1 LQGFAALPARR
12 TFDQA
17 EEPCRISWNA
27 YRAQKNSP
35 ISSWSVF
42 DFENKKT
49 KLAELERE
57 TERADFWNDST
68 AAQRT
73 MKAAAALR
81 EEVQSWGQFRD
92 HLRDLKELAELDD
105 ESLRG
110 ELDSAI
116 TATEQDLEKRAFTA
130 MLSGPYDRDG
140 ALLAIHAGAGGTDS
154 QDWAAML
161 ERMYLRWAEERG
173 YKTEMLDRTDG
184 EEAGLKSVTIAIDG
198 SYAYGYLR
206 SEKGVHRL
214 VRLSPFDAAHR
225 RHTSFAL
232 VEVLPQVAMDDA
244 EVEINPSDIKI
255 DVFRSSGAGGQN
267 VQKNATA
274 IRLTH
279 LPTGIVVTCQNERS
293 QLQNRENALRVLRA
307 RLVELKRAEKDQE
320 IAVLRGEYTK
330 AEWGS
335 QIRSYVLHPYQMV
348 KDHRTD
354 YETGNT
360 QAVLDGDLD
369 AFMESYLRLAA

>member
-1 LQGFAALPARR
+1 MK
-12 TFDQA
+12 QA
-17 EEPCRISWNA
+17 
-27 YRAQKNSP
+27 
-35 ISSWSVF
+35 
-42 DFENKKT
+42 
-49 KLAELERE
+49 
-57 TERADFWNDST
+57 ST
-68 AAQRT
+68 
-73 MKAAAALR
+73 LR
-81 EEVQSWGQFRD
+81 EEVESWDKFRS
-92 HLRDLKELAELDD
+92 HLRDLIELASLDD
-105 ESLRG
+105 ESLRTDLETETNG
-110 ELDSAI
+110 LEQELD
-116 TATEQDLEKRAFTA
+116 KRSFTS
-130 MLSGPYDRDG
+130 MLSGPYDHDG

-161 ERMYLRWAEERG
+161 ERMYLRWAERRG
-173 YKTEMLDRTDG
+173 YKAEVLDRTEG
-184 EEAGLKSVTIAIDG
+184 EEAGLKSVTIAVEG

-206 SEKGVHRL
+206 AEKGVHRL

-232 VEVLPQVAMDDA
+232 VEVLPQVAMDEA
-244 EVEINPSDIKI
+244 EVEINPGDLKM

-279 LPTGIVVTCQNERS
+279 IPTGIVVTCQNERS

-307 RLVELKRAEKDQE
+307 RLLELKRAEKDQE

-360 QAVLDGDLD
+360 QAVLDGELD
-369 AFMESYLRLAA
+369 AFMESYLRQAA

>member
-1 LQGFAALPARR
+1 LEKEIAAL
-12 TFDQA
+12 
-17 EEPCRISWNA
+17 E
-27 YRAQKNSP
+27 
-35 ISSWSVF
+35 
-42 DFENKKT
+42 
-49 KLAELERE
+49 
-57 TERADFWNDST
+57 AD
-68 AAQRT
+68 
-73 MKAAAALR
+73 
-81 EEVQSWGQFRD
+81 
-92 HLRDLKELAELDD
+92 LD
-105 ESLRG
+105 
-110 ELDSAI
+110 
-116 TATEQDLEKRAFTA
+116 KRSFTA
-130 MLSGPYDRDG
+130 MLSGLYDDDD

-161 ERMYLRWAEERG
+161 ERMYLRWADARG
-173 YKTEMLDRTDG
+173 FKTEILDRTDG

-198 SYAYGYLR
+198 KYAYGYLR

-232 VEVLPQVAMDDA
+232 VEILPQVTMDDA
-244 EVEINPSDIKI
+244 EIEINPNDIKI

-267 VQKNATA
+267 VQKNSTA

-307 RLVELKRAEKDQE
+307 RLLEIKRAEKDQE

-348 KDHRTD
+348 KDHRTE

-369 AFMESYLRLAA
+369 AFMETYLRQNA

>member
-1 LQGFAALPARR
+1 MK
-12 TFDQA
+12 
-17 EEPCRISWNA
+17 IV
-27 YRAQKNSP
+27 
-35 ISSWSVF
+35 SS
-42 DFENKKT
+42 
-49 KLAELERE
+49 
-57 TERADFWNDST
+57 
-68 AAQRT
+68 
-73 MKAAAALR
+73 LR
-81 EEVQSWGQFRD
+81 EEVESWRAFRQ
-92 HLRDLKELAELDD
+92 HLHDLMELANLND
-105 ESLRG
+105 ESLRP
-110 ELDSAI
+110 
-116 TATEQDLEKRAFTA
+116 DLEKEIAALEADLDKRSFAA
-130 MLSGPYDRDG
+130 MLSGPYDVDD

-161 ERMYLRWAEERG
+161 ERMYLRWADTQGFKSEI
-173 YKTEMLDRTDG
+173 LDRTDG

-198 SYAYGYLR
+198 KYAYGYLR

-244 EVEINPSDIKI
+244 EIEINPNDLKI

-274 IRLTH
+274 VRLTH

-307 RLVELKRAEKDQE
+307 RLLEIKHAEKEQE

-348 KDHRTD
+348 KDHRTEF
-354 YETGNT
+354 ETGNT
-360 QAVLDGDLD
+360 QSVLDGSLD
-369 AFMESYLRLAA
+369 GFMEAYLRQHVN